1 MYARN
6 QLVMSDY
13 GYSPSCS
20 PTYRREQ
27 EALWIDNE
35 AYIPEILRPPVSS
48 LSESIKVSKEEELE
62 KTKEEL
68 EKTKEEL
75 EKTKEELEK
84 TKKDL
89 IKLSQ
94 IILKKDIEVKEL
106 SKAWSDDVNILTKL
120 WHLSHDISL
129 PGKRVEIRE
138 VIQRW
143 YISYWQ
149 S

>member
-1 MYARN
+1 MAAHN

-27 EALWIDNE
+27 ETLWIDNE

-48 LSESIKVSKEEELE
+48 LSESRKASKE
-62 KTKEEL
+62 EEL

-94 IILKKDIEVKEL
+94 IILKKDIEIKEL
-106 SKAWSDDVNILTKL
+106 SKAWSDDVNILTKI
-120 WHLSHDISL
+120 WHLSHDIYH

>member
-1 MYARN
+1 
-6 QLVMSDY
+6 MSDY

-35 AYIPEILRPPVSS
+35 TYIPEILRPPVSS
-48 LSESIKVSKEEELE
+48 LSESSEENKEEELE
-62 KTKEEL
+62 KTKR
-68 EKTKEEL
+68 EL

-89 IKLSQ
+89 IKLSK
-94 IILKKDIEVKEL
+94 IILEKDIDVKEL
-106 SKAWSDDVNILTKL
+106 SKAWSDDVKILTKL
-120 WHLSHDISL
+120 WHLIHDISL
-129 PGKRVEIRE
+129 PEKRVEIRE

-149 S
+149 TF

>member
-1 MYARN
+1 
-6 QLVMSDY
+6 MSDY

-35 AYIPEILRPPVSS
+35 TYIPEILRPPVSS

-62 KTKEEL
+62 KTK
-68 EKTKEEL
+68 
-75 EKTKEELEK
+75 
-84 TKKDL
+84 KDL
-89 IKLSQ
+89 IKLSK
-94 IILKKDIEVKEL
+94 IILEKDIEVKEI

-129 PGKRVEIRE
+129 PEKRVEIRE

-149 S
+149 TF